1 MNYCRACRSHIH
13 RQLNSG
19 TTSTESSDS
28 ESDLPYPAPLDRNDF
43 LRPDFSAASYL
54 STLQNRHQNLE
65 DLQAELRSRSALLSN
80 ELLDLVNS
88 NYQDFIELGLGLSG
102 SEGKVEEVRL
112 DVMGFR
118 REVENMKSH
127 ISKEE
132 FQTNGLIQER
142 IQIQKD
148 ISLGRNLLHL
158 DSRIRELERQ
168 LMISPNKEMKING
181 GREQS
186 YDESLDVSSDDNEED
201 GMPALSH
208 ARLRRLV
215 QKFLHL
221 KQVVRHNGVNHPFVI
236 AQTGRISKITE
247 ALRLDLSAALKRLKS
262 ETSPDADRLLQIIG
276 LFRDMDEAAEALK
289 ILRSR
294 PR

>member
-1 MNYCRACRSHIH
+1 MWLVSYAYVY

-19 TTSTESSDS
+19 TTSTGSSDS

-43 LRPDFSAASYL
+43 LHPDFSAASYL

-65 DLQAELRSRSALLSN
+65 DLQSELRSRGALLSK

-88 NYQDFIELGLGLSG
+88 NYQDFIDLGLGLSG

-118 REVENMKSH
+118 REVGNIKSR

-132 FQTNGLIQER
+132 SQINGLIQER
-142 IQIQKD
+142 IQIQRD
-148 ISLGRNLLHL
+148 ISIGRDMLYL

-168 LMISPNKEMKING
+168 LIINPSKETMING
-181 GREQS
+181 GCEQS
-186 YDESLDVSSDDNEED
+186 YNESLDFSSDDDED
-201 GMPALSH
+201 GMPALSQ
-208 ARLRRLV
+208 ARLRRLM
-215 QKFLHL
+215 QKYLHL
-221 KQVVRHNGVNHPFVI
+221 KQVVRHNGVNHPFVV
-236 AQTGRISKITE
+236 AQNARISKIKE
-247 ALRLDLSAALKRLKS
+247 ALQLDLSVALKRLKS
-262 ETSPDADRLLQIIG
+262 ETSPDADKLLQIIG

-289 ILRSR
+289 VLKSR

>member
-1 MNYCRACRSHIH
+1 MWLVSCAYVY

-19 TTSTESSDS
+19 TTSTGSSDS

-43 LRPDFSAASYL
+43 LHPDFSAASYL

-65 DLQAELRSRSALLSN
+65 DLQSELRSRGALLSK

-88 NYQDFIELGLGLSG
+88 NYQDFIDLGLGLSG

-118 REVENMKSH
+118 REVENMKSR

-132 FQTNGLIQER
+132 SQIDGLIQER
-142 IQIQKD
+142 IQIQRD
-148 ISLGRNLLHL
+148 ISIGRDMLYL

-168 LMISPNKEMKING
+168 LIISPSKETKINRG
-181 GREQS
+181 CEQS
-186 YDESLDVSSDDNEED
+186 YNESLDFSSDDDKD
-201 GMPALSH
+201 GMPALSQ

-215 QKFLHL
+215 QKYLHL
-221 KQVVRHNGVNHPFVI
+221 KQVVRHNGVDHPFVV
-236 AQTGRISKITE
+236 AQNARISKITE
-247 ALRLDLSAALKRLKS
+247 ALQLDLSVALKRLKS
-262 ETSPDADRLLQIIG
+262 EASPDADKLLQIIG
-276 LFRDMDEAAEALK
+276 LFRDMDKAAEALK
-289 ILRSR
+289 ILKLR